1 MAQERAARRRLTAR
15 VTLTGVLFSLVV
27 LAWVWDDHAR
37 RLAVLAVLALR
48 LAGNAALARWVEP
61 RMKDPSTAFVGL
73 NTPLT
78 LALAHVSGWAF
89 PIWFFLPL
97 HVFIFDA
104 YEERRGVRRLAFV
117 MLTNG
122 GFALWDGVSPAV
134 VGTFAACCVG
144 AWLIVEAR
152 AHALRDALA
161 ALRSNHRQL
170 EDAHRSLGALHA
182 KMVQQEKLS
191 SLGLMAAGIAHEI
204 NNPMACVTSQVL
216 ELARE
221 LEHPDVP
228 ARLRSCAAEVLPDA
242 LEGIERV
249 NAIVGD
255 LRRFAR
261 SEPGPSSHYDLNDQ
275 VRTALRIA
283 SAAVRGRV
291 VRVELAELPLA
302 VGRPQQITQVLVN
315 LLVNAGQATRHGDE
329 VAITSRRE
337 GEELVV
343 VVSDTGCGMTREAL
357 SMLFQPFHTTK
368 PPGEGT
374 GLGLSIVRGLVAG
387 HGGRIEADSRPGSG
401 STFTVRLPVL
411 APEPVMTPLPGRMP
425 SLAT

>member
-1 MAQERAARRRLTAR
+1 MWRGLNAR
-15 VTLTGVLFSLVV
+15 VALTSVLFSLVV
-27 LAWVWDDHAR
+27 LAWVWDDHPR
-37 RLAVLAVLALR
+37 RLAVLAVLALG
-48 LAGNAALARWVEP
+48 LAGNAAVVRWVEP
-61 RMKDPSTAFVGL
+61 RMEDPSHAFVGL
-73 NTPLT
+73 NAPLA
-78 LALAHVSGWAF
+78 LALAHASGWPF
-89 PIWFFLPL
+89 PTWFLLPL
-97 HVFIFDA
+97 HICVFDA
-104 YEERRGVRRLAFV
+104 YSENRRGLRLGLV
-117 MLTNG
+117 ILTAG
-122 GFALWDGVSPAV
+122 GFALWDGASPAM
-134 VGTFAACCVG
+134 VGAFAAFCLA

-152 AHALRDALA
+152 GRALRDAVA
-161 ALRSNHRQL
+161 ALRSQHRQL
-170 EDAHRSLGALHA
+170 EDAHRRLGALHE

-228 ARLRSCAAEVLPDA
+228 ERLRSCAAEVLPDA

-249 NAIVGD
+249 NAIVSD

-343 VVSDTGCGMTREAL
+343 AVSDTGCGMTGEAL

-374 GLGLSIVRGLVAG
+374 GLGLSIVHGLVAG